1 MNISNNFP
9 TKQKLVDKCGCGEL
23 DNMEHIYSC
32 EKLNKDELIVS
43 YEQIYK
49 GTLTQ
54 QIKDIKRVSKIEK

>member
-1 MNISNNFP
+1 MVNISNNFP
-9 TKQKLVDKCGCGEL
+9 TKQKLVDK
-23 DNMEHIYSC
+23 C